1 MQDQFLQKID
11 NPPMQI
17 TKNDPDKDLKKK
29 KKKIEIAIANEYK
42 YGRIAIFI

>member
-11 NPPMQI
+11 SPPMQI

-29 KKKIEIAIANEYK
+29 KKLKLQ
-42 YGRIAIFI
+42 

>member
-1 MQDQFLQKID
+1 
-11 NPPMQI
+11 MQI
-17 TKNDPDKDLKKK
+17 TKNDPDKDLK

>member
-17 TKNDPDKDLKKK
+17 TKNDPDKNLKK